1 MWESRAGTAHTD
13 TREVSVVP
21 LLFTAPVVV
30 FDGHMH
36 GKHCFSGV
44 VRMEAGLSMVAEE
57 MGSDAREG
65 GRYRPRPQ
73 RPPRSE
79 IH

>member
-36 GKHCFSGV
+36 GKQFQWRG
-44 VRMEAGLSMVAEE
+44 ED
-57 MGSDAREG
+57 GSWTVYG
-65 GRYRPRPQ
+65 GRGNGK
-73 RPPRSE
+73 
-79 IH
+79 